1 MREII
6 AFDKD
11 LFLTI
16 NDKHVEWL
24 DPVMLFFSS
33 YTGWTTIAL
42 LILLYVIYKGRQRR
56 WSVAIFTVLTVLT
69 TSMLNNVVKMI
80 VMRPRPI
87 HEEVFADVIH
97 AIESYDA
104 SYSFFSAHSAN
115 SFALA
120 VFAAFSVRRWSF
132 SVMALLWAATVAY
145 SRIYVGKHYPLD
157 VVVGILFGILMAYFW
172 RWVFDYYKGI
182 KSN

>member
-11 LFLTI
+11 LFLAI
-16 NDKHVEWL
+16 NGKHVEWL

-33 YTGWTTIAL
+33 YTGWTAIAIV
-42 LILLYVIYKGRQRR
+42 ILLYAIYKGKRWR

-69 TSMLNNVVKMI
+69 TSMLNNAIKMI

-87 HEEVFADVIH
+87 HEEALADIIH

-120 VFAAFSVRRWSF
+120 IFAAFSVRQWPF
-132 SVMALLWAATVAY
+132 TVFALFWAAMVAY

-157 VVVGILFGILMAYFW
+157 VVIGILFGVLMAYSW
-172 RWVFDYYKGI
+172 RWLFNYYKRL